1 MSFILDAL
9 KKLEQE
15 KAARRNADIKIS
27 DEIVRENR
35 QVMRKARRSVPV
47 SVALVSLGLV
57 LLLGISG
64 AFLWHRHG
72 AGDQSKVVA
81 VNSEQKYPA
90 AEEVAPA
97 SQRPQMAVPAATPV
111 RPVAAVEDESSPQPV
126 EANRMS
132 RRDRMEGNR
141 TSRADFKKRSAQ
153 PSMEVSGSGG
163 SRLTVS
169 GIAWQEAP
177 SARRAVINGDLVQEG
192 AQVGGAT
199 VEEILPT
206 RVRFSSGGRQFT
218 VSISGPLVAK

>member
-35 QVMRKARRSVPV
+35 QVMRKARHSVPV
-47 SVALVSLGLV
+47 SVVLVSLGLV

-81 VNSEQKYPA
+81 MNLEQKFPT
-90 AEEVAPA
+90 AEEVPA

-111 RPVAAVEDESSPQPV
+111 GPVAAVEDEPSSHPV

-132 RRDRMEGNR
+132 RRERMEANR
-141 TSRADFKKRSAQ
+141 SSGADFKKRSAQ

-169 GIAWQEAP
+169 GIAWQDAP

-199 VEEILPT
+199 VEEIQPT

-218 VSISGPLVAK
+218 VSISGPLVVK